1 MTTWRDETSDET
13 QADLDD
19 LLDLALRTAKEQLD
33 VGGRVLP
40 VRGRAHRR
48 AARPPSS
55 SRSCPDRKGV
65 ADVVEVY
72 ELCWQAL
79 AADAAD
85 LRAVAVVTNVGGGDG
100 DAIAVALEHREGV
113 AIEVFLPYVTQGK
126 VNGKKPAQKHRFGD
140 LQAIEGTVR
149 VWS

>member
-13 QADLDD
+13 QVDLDD
-19 LLDLALRTAKEQLD
+19 LLDLALRTAKEHLD
-33 VGGRVLP
+33 SEGEFYPFAVVVTDEGETAVVQPEL
-40 VRGRAHRR
+40 
-48 AARPPSS
+48 
-55 SRSCPDRKGV
+55 PDRKGV

-72 ELCWQAL
+72 ELCWEAL
-79 AADAAD
+79 AADAAA
-85 LRAVAVVTNVGGGDG
+85 LRTVGVVTNVGGGDG